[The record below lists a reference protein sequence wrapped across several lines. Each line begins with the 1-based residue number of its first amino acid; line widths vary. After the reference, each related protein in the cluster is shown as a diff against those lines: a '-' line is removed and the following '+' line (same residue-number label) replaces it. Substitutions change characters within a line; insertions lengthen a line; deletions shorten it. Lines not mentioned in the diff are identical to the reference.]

1 MYTEALGTIRL
12 EAGCAL
18 TEKKNSSHEIAH
30 FDYLCVRSVFLK
42 SSKFYYTVPCVCVL
56 KCDQKMS

>member
-18 TEKKNSSHEIAH
+18 TGEKNSHEIAH

-42 SSKFYYTVPCVCVL
+42 SSKILLHSTLCVL